1 METENYWQQSRDK
14 VLELSNVTADKGLS
28 SEEAANRLDL
38 YGKNAMQEKKDKSF
52 FRLFLEQFKSSLI
65 IILIIAAVISGI
77 LGVVNGEGLLDTW
90 IILSILLVNA
100 TIGATQEKK
109 AQSSLDS
116 LKSLSMPHATVIR
129 NGTAL
134 SVPTPELVP
143 GDIVLMEAGNIIPA
157 DMRIIECANL
167 KIQEASLTGE
177 SLPVSKTDQVLPEG
191 EIPLGDRVN
200 MAFSGSQVT
209 YGRGKG
215 VVTSTGMQT
224 EIGKIAKMLDESDM
238 TETPMSKRLDQLGK
252 VIGIACLAICVLI
265 FVIGVLYGNGIL
277 DMFMTAVSLAVA
289 AIPEGLPAIS
299 TVVLAIGVQR
309 LVKRNAIIRNLPSV
323 ETLGSAQVIC
333 TDKTG
338 TLTQNKMTVTDYVT
352 GLQKNSINEENAG
365 NEEEKERLFRTAS
378 LCCDAR
384 VARSE
389 DGNLSFVGD
398 PTETAL
404 VAVAYGMGLSEE
416 GYGRVAEIPFDSERK
431 KMTTVTRKPSGEG
444 YCVNVKGG
452 LDEIIAGCKYIQDGN
467 SVREITSDDLDA
479 IEALN
484 TSMANDAL
492 RVLAMAYKEIGYIPT
507 EKECKPEIL
516 ENALIFL
523 GMTGMIDPERPE
535 VKDAV
540 VECGKAGIRPVMIT
554 GDHKNTAVAIARKI
568 GILRYGDRAVT
579 GAEIQAMS
587 DEDLEQN
594 VENIS
599 VYARVAPEHKVRIVN
614 AWQRKGKVVAMTGD
628 GVNDA
633 PSLKQADIGTAMGIT
648 GTDVAKDASDMVL
661 TDDNFATIVSAVE
674 EGRRIYDNIV
684 KSILFLLSSNIG
696 EIILLFVASVFNLGI
711 PLLPIQ
717 LLWINLVTDS
727 LPALAL
733 SMDPAECGIM
743 SRPPK
748 DSSKGIMRDGM
759 VWRMLYQGFLIG
771 IVPFFAYII
780 GLNHGGPEIANTMAF
795 ITLIMS
801 ELFQVRNLHSNKE
814 CSFRFSLAYNKYL
827 TSAILFSAV
836 LALILVLI
844 PGLRVVFH
852 FVALDGFHWLM
863 AMGLALVPNFIVNV
877 FKILGFNGKE

>member
-1 METENYWQQSRDK
+1 
-14 VLELSNVTADKGLS
+14 
-28 SEEAANRLDL
+28 
-38 YGKNAMQEKKDKSF
+38 
-52 FRLFLEQFKSSLI
+52 
-65 IILIIAAVISGI
+65 
-77 LGVVNGEGLLDTW
+77 
-90 IILSILLVNA
+90 
-100 TIGATQEKK
+100 
-109 AQSSLDS
+109 
-116 LKSLSMPHATVIR
+116 
-129 NGTAL
+129 
-134 SVPTPELVP
+134 
-143 GDIVLMEAGNIIPA
+143 
-157 DMRIIECANL
+157 
-167 KIQEASLTGE
+167 
-177 SLPVSKTDQVLPEG
+177 
-191 EIPLGDRVN
+191 
-200 MAFSGSQVT
+200 
-209 YGRGKG
+209 
-215 VVTSTGMQT
+215 
-224 EIGKIAKMLDESDM
+224 
-238 TETPMSKRLDQLGK
+238 
-252 VIGIACLAICVLI
+252 
-265 FVIGVLYGNGIL
+265 
-277 DMFMTAVSLAVA
+277 VA
-289 AIPEGLPAIS
+289 
-299 TVVLAIGVQR
+299 
-309 LVKRNAIIRNLPSV
+309 
-323 ETLGSAQVIC
+323 
-333 TDKTG
+333 
-338 TLTQNKMTVTDYVT
+338 
-352 GLQKNSINEENAG
+352 GLQKHSVSEENAV
-365 NEEEKERLFRTAS
+365 NKEEEERLFRTTT

-389 DGNLSFVGD
+389 DGISSFVGD

-416 GYGRVAEIPFDSERK
+416 GYCRVAEIPFDSERK
-431 KMTTVTRKPSGEG
+431 KMTTVTRKPSGKG
-444 YCVNVKGG
+444 YSVNVKGG

-467 SVREITSDDLDA
+467 SVREITSDDLDV
-479 IEALN
+479 IDALN
-484 TSMANDAL
+484 ISMANDAL
-492 RVLAMAYKEIGYIPT
+492 RVLAMAYKEIDYIPT

-594 VENIS
+594 VEDIS

-614 AWQRKGKVVAMTGD
+614 AWQKKGKVVAMTGD

-633 PSLKQADIGTAMGIT
+633 PALKQADIGTAMGIT

-717 LLWINLVTDS
+717 ILWINLVTDS

-733 SMDPAECGIM
+733 SMDPAERGIM

-748 DSSKGIMRDGM
+748 DSSKGLMRGGM

-771 IVPFFAYII
+771 IVPLVAYLI
-780 GLNHGGPEIANTMAF
+780 GLNHAGPEIANTMAF
-795 ITLIMS
+795 VTLIMS

-827 TSAILFSAV
+827 TGAILFSAV

-852 FVALDGFHWLM
+852 FVALDGLHWLM
-863 AMGLALVPNFIVNV
+863 AIGLALVPNFIVNV